1 MKKILTTPIK
11 AEDLQDI
18 RVGDVIYLTGTLV
31 TCRDVCHR
39 RLIELKRP
47 IPYDLNGKAIFHA
60 GPIVRKNG
68 DKWEMV
74 SVGPTTSMRME
85 KFEYEFVKQ
94 TGARLIVGKG
104 GMGPETARAC
114 KDFGA
119 LHCVFPA
126 GNAVL
131 AATEVEEI
139 ESANWRELGMP
150 ETLWTCRVKE
160 FGPLIISIDA
170 EGNNYFENKKVEYNA
185 KKEEVL
191 EEENVPEDVVASE
204 DTADSGEDEA
214 VSSAGED
221 EESGDKDSEEEKVQT
236 EDN

>member
-18 RVGDVIYLTGTLV
+18 HVGDVIYLTGTLV

-85 KFEYEFVKQ
+85 SFEREFIEQ
-94 TGARLIVGKG
+94 TGVKLVVGKG
-104 GMGPETARAC
+104 GMGPLTEEGC
-114 KDFGA
+114 QKFKA
-119 LHCVFPA
+119 LHVIFPA
-126 GNAVL
+126 GCAVL
-131 AATEVEEI
+131 AATQVEEI
-139 ESANWRELGMP
+139 EEVH
-150 ETLWTCRVKE
+150 WTV
-160 FGPLIISIDA
+160 
-170 EGNNYFENKKVEYNA
+170 
-185 KKEEVL
+185 
-191 EEENVPEDVVASE
+191 
-204 DTADSGEDEA
+204 
-214 VSSAGED
+214 
-221 EESGDKDSEEEKVQT
+221 
-236 EDN
+236 

>member
-85 KFEYEFVKQ
+85 SFEREFIEQ
-94 TGARLIVGKG
+94 TGVKLVVGKG
-104 GMGPETARAC
+104 GMGPLTEEGCQKFKALHVIFRYNSGACRHVPLSVSAPQANTSYHLSARPAFPERPFRPPADGRRYTVRPARAWLLQMPYQL
-114 KDFGA
+114 DF
-119 LHCVFPA
+119 
-126 GNAVL
+126 
-131 AATEVEEI
+131 
-139 ESANWRELGMP
+139 
-150 ETLWTCRVKE
+150 
-160 FGPLIISIDA
+160 D
-170 EGNNYFENKKVEYNA
+170 
-185 KKEEVL
+185 
-191 EEENVPEDVVASE
+191 
-204 DTADSGEDEA
+204 
-214 VSSAGED
+214 
-221 EESGDKDSEEEKVQT
+221 
-236 EDN
+236 

>member
-85 KFEYEFVKQ
+85 SFEREFIEQ
-94 TGARLIVGKG
+94 TGVKLVVGKG
-104 GMGPETARAC
+104 GIGGSSEVRIGPNTRSYFAILSSNARSRRFAC
-114 KDFGA
+114 SGA
-119 LHCVFPA
+119 TIIRDCTPA
-126 GNAVL
+126 F
-131 AATEVEEI
+131 
-139 ESANWRELGMP
+139 GMP
-150 ETLWTCRVKE
+150 GITRTKSRMNSE
-160 FGPLIISIDA
+160 
-170 EGNNYFENKKVEYNA
+170 
-185 KKEEVL
+185 L
-191 EEENVPEDVVASE
+191 E
-204 DTADSGEDEA
+204 
-214 VSSAGED
+214 
-221 EESGDKDSEEEKVQT
+221 
-236 EDN
+236 

>member
-74 SVGPTTSMRME
+74 SVGPTTSNGAADRRRLPE
-85 KFEYEFVKQ
+85 IQGAACDFPGRLRS
-94 TGARLIVGKG
+94 TG
-104 GMGPETARAC
+104 
-114 KDFGA
+114 
-119 LHCVFPA
+119 
-126 GNAVL
+126 GN
-131 AATEVEEI
+131 
-139 ESANWRELGMP
+139 S
-150 ETLWTCRVKE
+150 
-160 FGPLIISIDA
+160 
-170 EGNNYFENKKVEYNA
+170 
-185 KKEEVL
+185 
-191 EEENVPEDVVASE
+191 
-204 DTADSGEDEA
+204 SGRD
-214 VSSAGED
+214 
-221 EESGDKDSEEEKVQT
+221 
-236 EDN
+236 

>member
-85 KFEYEFVKQ
+85 SFEREFIEQ
-94 TGARLIVGKG
+94 TGVKLVVGKG
-104 GMGPETARAC
+104 GMGPLTEEGC
-114 KDFGA
+114 QKFKA
-119 LHCVFPA
+119 LHVIFPA
-126 GNAVL
+126 GCAVL
-131 AATEVEEI
+131 AY
-139 ESANWRELGMP
+139 SAAI
-150 ETLWTCRVKE
+150 
-160 FGPLIISIDA
+160 FLIPICIS
-170 EGNNYFENKKVEYNA
+170 F
-185 KKEEVL
+185 
-191 EEENVPEDVVASE
+191 
-204 DTADSGEDEA
+204 DTA
-214 VSSAGED
+214 
-221 EESGDKDSEEEKVQT
+221 EKHRYAT
-236 EDN
+236 YLILNRRFSFEF